1 MGTGLKSFYAWHCE
15 GMAEEFVLLR
25 ERAEEF
31 VILRERSDRRISR
44 LRFVPIIR
52 FDLERQ
58 KISALP
64 VKTID
69 SSSAD
74 CPVVTD
80 KLSWR
85 PPQNDTKAVL
95 ISSE

>member
-1 MGTGLKSFYAWHCE
+1 MGTGLNSFFACHFE
-15 GMAEEFVLLR
+15 GA
-25 ERAEEF
+25 AEEF

-44 LRFVPIIR
+44 LRFAPIIR

-58 KISALP
+58 KRSTVA

-74 CPVVTD
+74 CPVATD
-80 KLSWR
+80 NLSCR
-85 PPQNDTKAVL
+85 PPQND
-95 ISSE
+95 S